1 MYLNSIFRASFV
13 IYDHNNILIEMQDVN
28 LLTYKT
34 IVTIIDMLGKTVL
47 ISIGIVV
54 FFIYITNFEVVFI
67 TVVVSDCSSWK
78 LGDFVSCRYFLL

>member
-54 FFIYITNFEVVFI
+54 FFI
-67 TVVVSDCSSWK
+67 
-78 LGDFVSCRYFLL
+78 